1 MKTRKLRAGSGT
13 LDVTLLG
20 FGGAPLGNLYTAIS
34 DDEAQATLDAAWDAG
49 ISTYDLLMRREP
61 NAARHRSA
69 SVT

>member
-1 MKTRKLRAGSGT
+1 VTTRKLRAGSGT

-49 ISTYDLLMRREP
+49 ISTYDP
-61 NAARHRSA
+61 FD
-69 SVT
+69 